1 MEKWRLDRFNSLVGQ
16 TLKATEL
23 EGDSECDIQ
32 VTEVIESTS
41 APDGWEAFSVIMKCE
56 PLSIEQGSLKFS
68 HEEFGTTVLFVTPK
82 SETELESVFSYD
94 LSA

>member
-1 MEKWRLDRFNSLVGQ
+1 MEKWRLDRFNSLLGQ
-16 TLKATEL
+16 TLKAKEIN
-23 EGDSECDIQ
+23 GNGECDVQ

-41 APDGWEAFSVIMKCE
+41 APEGWEAFSVIMKCE
-56 PLSIEQGSLKFS
+56 ASSIEQGSLEFS
-68 HEEFGTTVLFVTPK
+68 HEEFGTTTVFVTPK